1 MKWNNYFDKDF
12 FRYLGLFSQIGLTIF
27 INVAISIYLYK
38 IVEKYLFKSWHFF
51 IFMIILGIVNGFYR
65 VYKLIF
71 YKSENNKKGKE

>member
-1 MKWNNYFDKDF
+1 MNKIY
-12 FRYLGLFSQIGLTIF
+12 
-27 INVAISIYLYK
+27 VAIDGNEIGK
-38 IVEKYLFKSWHFF
+38 IIEKYLFKSWHFF